1 MPNPLDKV
9 IELIKQTGDN
19 CIMLDDQGYPA
30 YVVMSFDKYQNM
42 AVSGNNFAKN
52 SQKDV
57 VDQVNEEIASLHN
70 DSEAHSTVE
79 SSDFQPVREIL
90 TPISGENSL
99 DSAKNDIAGEKD
111 GEKYYFEP
119 ID

>member
-19 CIMLDDQGYPA
+19 CIMLDNQGYPA
-30 YVVMSFDKYQNM
+30 YVVMSFDKYQEL
-42 AVSGNNFAKN
+42 ASSGNNLAKN

-57 VDQVNEEIASLHN
+57 ISQVNEELASLHD
-70 DSEAHSTVE
+70 DSEALNTIE
-79 SSDFQPVREIL
+79 SSDFEPEQEIL